1 MKKLHKQ
8 NLIIT
13 WCSILALSM
22 VSVLGFGLSVM
33 ALKGSIVVIVCGI
46 ISTIGYFLPLPDDK
60 KVLMLVF
67 PPAIGTLVYSW
78 ITGGNSITY
87 LTNYVLL
94 AMATSYFIESVIIWF
109 AVPFTAISIVF
120 MIFSPETIAG
130 NEYSWAG
137 VVSRVFLFA
146 VTGVLLYL
154 ATKRGAN
161 VVKKTEKA
169 LEQVRQNASVAN
181 EISENLNTTIQKG
194 MSSIHQLAEG
204 SSSVRTEATQMGQV
218 VEDTA
223 KSTVTVMD
231 KINAATDEI
240 NKNHELAT
248 QLDGGFQK
256 VQDAVAKG
264 NDAVVHAKNS
274 ILEMEQTVESA
285 RQSTDSLLTE
295 MNRITAILGDINSI
309 ASQTNLLSLNA
320 SIEAARAGEHGKGF
334 AVVADEIRSLSE
346 ESAKSANN
354 IQEILKWLTETT
366 SQVSKNITAG
376 TEAAAASVE
385 MVSGR
390 LEYFTNIN
398 SATDDASKTVSE
410 EYQIIE
416 HVKDH
421 FTHIQEEI
429 ETLVAASEENSATI
443 QNITE
448 TIAAQNDSI
457 NNISTE
463 IEEISSLS
471 LDLEQHFTK

>member
-13 WCSILALSM
+13 WCSILALIM

-109 AVPFTAISIVF
+109 AVPFTVISIVF

-130 NEYSWAG
+130 NDYSWAG
-137 VVSRVFLFA
+137 VVSRVLLFA

-181 EISENLNTTIQKG
+181 EISENLNTTIQKS

-274 ILEMEQTVESA
+274 ILEMEQTSVYRFTAYRNEQNHSYFGGYRFHCFPNESVV
-285 RQSTDSLLTE
+285 SE
-295 MNRITAILGDINSI
+295 CINRS
-309 ASQTNLLSLNA
+309 SQ
-320 SIEAARAGEHGKGF
+320 
-334 AVVADEIRSLSE
+334 
-346 ESAKSANN
+346 
-354 IQEILKWLTETT
+354 
-366 SQVSKNITAG
+366 
-376 TEAAAASVE
+376 
-385 MVSGR
+385 SGR
-390 LEYFTNIN
+390 TWQRVCSCCRRN
-398 SATDDASKTVSE
+398 SFLIRGKC
-410 EYQIIE
+410 QIIQQYSG
-416 HVKDH
+416 D
-421 FTHIQEEI
+421 
-429 ETLVAASEENSATI
+429 SEMA
-443 QNITE
+443 
-448 TIAAQNDSI
+448 DR
-457 NNISTE
+457 NN
-463 IEEISSLS
+463 LS
-471 LDLEQHFTK
+471 GIKEYYGRNRSRRSQCRNGQWTVGIFYKH

>member
-13 WCSILALSM
+13 WCSILALIM

-67 PPAIGTLVYSW
+67 PPALGTLVYSC

-109 AVPFTAISIVF
+109 AVPFTVISIVF

-130 NEYSWAG
+130 NDSWAG
-137 VVSRVFLFA
+137 VVSRVLLFA

-181 EISENLNTTIQKG
+181 EISENLNTTIQKS

-256 VQDAVAKG
+256 VQEAVAKG

-295 MNRITAILGDINSI
+295 MNRITAILGDIDSI

-346 ESAKSANN
+346 ESAKSSNN

-385 MVSGR
+385 MVSGL

-421 FTHIQEEI
+421 FNHIQEEI
-429 ETLVAASEENSATI
+429 ETLVATSEENSATI

-471 LDLEQHFTK
+471 LNLEQHFTK

>member
-60 KVLMLVF
+60 KILMLVF

-78 ITGGNSITY
+78 ITGGNSIAY
-87 LTNYVLL
+87 LANYVLL
-94 AMATSYFIESVIIWF
+94 AMTTSYFIESVIIWF

-181 EISENLNTTIQKG
+181 EISENLNTTIQKS

-256 VQDAVAKG
+256 
-264 NDAVVHAKNS
+264 AKNS

-346 ESAKSANN
+346 ESA
-354 IQEILKWLTETT
+354 
-366 SQVSKNITAG
+366 
-376 TEAAAASVE
+376 
-385 MVSGR
+385 
-390 LEYFTNIN
+390 
-398 SATDDASKTVSE
+398 
-410 EYQIIE
+410 
-416 HVKDH
+416 
-421 FTHIQEEI
+421 
-429 ETLVAASEENSATI
+429 
-443 QNITE
+443 
-448 TIAAQNDSI
+448 
-457 NNISTE
+457 
-463 IEEISSLS
+463 
-471 LDLEQHFTK
+471 

>member
-1 MKKLHKQ
+1 MEKLHKQ

-13 WCSILALSM
+13 WCSILALIM

-78 ITGGNSITY
+78 LTGGNSITY

-137 VVSRVFLFA
+137 VVSRVFLFT
-146 VTGVLLYL
+146 VTSVLLYL

-161 VVKKTEKA
+161 VIKKTEKA

-181 EISENLNTTIQKG
+181 EISENLNITVQKS

-204 SSSVRTEATQMGQV
+204 SRSVRTEATQMGQV

-256 VQDAVAKG
+256 VQDAVAQG
-264 NDAVVHAKNS
+264 VRLRGDGRVGTSVYRFTAYRNEQDHSYSGGYQFHCFPNESVVS
-274 ILEMEQTVESA
+274 ECI
-285 RQSTDSLLTE
+285 
-295 MNRITAILGDINSI
+295 NRS
-309 ASQTNLLSLNA
+309 SQ
-320 SIEAARAGEHGKGF
+320 
-334 AVVADEIRSLSE
+334 
-346 ESAKSANN
+346 
-354 IQEILKWLTETT
+354 
-366 SQVSKNITAG
+366 
-376 TEAAAASVE
+376 
-385 MVSGR
+385 SGR
-390 LEYFTNIN
+390 TWQRVCSCCRRNSFLIRGKCQISQQYSGDSEMADRNNLSGIKEYYGGNRSRRSQCRN
-398 SATDDASKTVSE
+398 GQWTVGIF
-410 EYQIIE
+410 YK
-416 HVKDH
+416 H
-421 FTHIQEEI
+421 
-429 ETLVAASEENSATI
+429 
-443 QNITE
+443 
-448 TIAAQNDSI
+448 
-457 NNISTE
+457 
-463 IEEISSLS
+463 
-471 LDLEQHFTK
+471 